1 MQPGSA
7 LLRARITSR
16 RRPPIACPL
25 PSFVPSLTYRL
36 VVVAAEVAEV
46 AEVVEEAAVVVVEAA
61 VEAAEVGAVA
71 VRRRHRSPRRC
82 SPVCL
87 GR

>member
-1 MQPGSA
+1 MKPGSA

-46 AEVVEEAAVVVVEAA
+46 VEVVEEAAVVV